1 MSALGAAATGSAD
14 AVKKNKEEVAAAPDA
29 PAAAG
34 APWVDEVP
42 VEDEVPVV
50 VEESATGGNVSGH
63 V

>member
-1 MSALGAAATGSAD
+1 MA

-42 VEDEVPVV
+42 VEDEVTVV